1 MINGCYIYIVM
12 IVKKILNLK
21 IKDINLKLKQIMIS
35 VNNVLLNIIINN
47 NFFNLL
53 IKLTKMLGINIY
65 LVIVVVL
72 NLFGG

>member
-53 IKLTKMLGINIY
+53 IKLTKMLDINIY

>member
-53 IKLTKMLGINIY
+53 TKSMKMLGINIY

>member
-65 LVIVVVL
+65 LVIAVVS
-72 NLFGG
+72 NLSGG